1 MRLAGMANERER
13 DREVTSTAQYRYT
26 GKMRPS
32 RAASSLSSA
41 ALKAAHQ
48 RRASLSASSL
58 TTAELKAAHRLRQYY
73 RMAAEGGQEQ
83 AVAALGEARVQQQ
96 LRTAV
101 ATWFRRRAHPLRRA
115 ITRVS
120 ASTRRRIVDRLA
132 RRYIDSLH
140 RWETW
145 TRDAHQFLL
154 AQSLA
159 LRVAQGDFLASLH
172 AAQLEKQ
179 VAEACRRQAVQAHG
193 RAIIRQW
200 RLGALVRRE
209 RSTTWYRLEYV
220 AHIHGNHESLEDL
233 ATKGLALRRLRRRVA
248 RLHAA
253 RWRTSWMVHTRAPTN
268 ALLARALA
276 SWRLVCSVS
285 ASIARRVCGAR
296 AERRCV
302 LRKFALHRWHVHASA
317 DKAQRQAVSS
327 AMAEIWWSQMAPPVG
342 AVVEAR
348 RFVTACR
355 FRKRSAMYVWRG
367 FVVRAWP
374 RHLFRQWAAHA
385 RQWRPAR
392 LAAAARAEIAA
403 VHCRRAVLSAWV
415 GATAGAHR
423 QRNYRGLCS
432 QLHHLYALGRAWTAW
447 KFAAAR
453 RGAEHV
459 ANSRAAAM
467 RFNGA
472 RGQALSLWRRSARV
486 AASDQHPRWTYAVAL
501 RSTHALKP
509 PLPARF
515 YTDLPSV
522 TRRLRADGSV
532 ALAAWAAAATQMQ
545 LVCARPWLRLWR
557 RGCEQRT
564 AARLERAFEA
574 LCRHVMCRRALRSWA
589 RCTAVQA
596 ATANHMMTGKYAER
610 VLRKKRVLR
619 RLGAERW
626 IGHHLAYVSSQIASA
641 VRAADAKRTFRA
653 WKAARW
659 ERWRHV
665 RRWARALDRHMR
677 TALLGA
683 LDAWAFDHTDCAF
696 MRRVRQ
702 RWVHREA
709 SRALRTWAFQ
719 RELCNEMLGRLRGA
733 LGSRRLAK
741 FVGAWR
747 AWRRLTQEC
756 VEVLSRFRCALGSW
770 RRAKFAGAWR
780 AWRQMAQMT
789 TRTAQ
794 LTRVAV
800 GFLLKRGAAR
810 ALRTWEL
817 KRELFNQA
825 LGMLRRASGAGRL
838 GNLARAWCALRWFS
852 VEWLEARDTLQT
864 ALGSWQFRAL
874 AGAWHAWAFGCTV
887 RAFTQRVQHRE
898 VHRKAARALRA
909 WAFQRTVGLAFGT
922 HRRLLI
928 SWHLGKL
935 ASAWRGWRRLTEEYL
950 EAINRLRRVLVS
962 WRQGAFTGAWRAWRQ
977 LTEERLETILV
988 LQRVLGSW
996 RSGALASAWRGW
1008 RELTAKCRETA
1019 GVMRGALS
1027 RLLHQNVSRALG
1039 LWRAEADARL
1049 WAEALVAKLH
1059 PTGRQLQRAL
1069 NTWRAVCEGKARVVM
1084 ACAGALRDTGRRT
1097 VADALGVWRD
1107 WAAEK
1112 RTHAEVV
1119 ARAHARLES
1128 LTTAAQGILI
1138 SWGVRHGTPG
1148 AWATWQGL
1156 PALWATWRHHATLGR
1171 SISTL
1176 IGTMKAAHAARSLRL
1191 AASQWRYSA
1200 SERRRSHAAQ
1210 HAASQRWLLWAL
1222 GSAVEALADER
1233 RRSQY
1238 WRRLSEHAARSEQ
1251 RKALRCFAQLDPAW
1265 RFERAAA
1272 WSVHAGAREHARHSL
1287 MRLCL
1292 RTWAGVAALVHAEH
1306 LATVR
1311 SLASLMDPKLRR
1323 SWQSW
1328 VMHVDEMNALRLAQ
1342 DLVSSRYSNSSVVR
1356 AFFSWYALA
1365 QQWLVL
1371 DVVSYNCGGLK
1382 AHQKGRIALD
1392 TWAAYAATLHTVGL
1406 CVRRWTHRKLGDGLV
1421 TWRALVATRTAAWTL
1436 MARALALWERSTL
1449 KTALDSWYEAART
1462 QVSTQLAVLTF
1473 TQRRSTVVVAD
1484 AWRMWRR
1491 AAWPS
1496 LYGLSLSPEANVMR
1510 SVVHRWK
1517 EYDLASRLAEANE
1530 MIGLVGADR
1539 VALAVA
1545 EEEDDDEAN
1554 EVVDQKH
1561 AWPETELPES
1571 EAARERLA
1579 AEVAEVAKSLAYE
1592 MNTFGLLS
1600 PVAEEGDE
1608 ALVARHDRP
1617 RKSPASGHAADGRA
1631 STGDDL
1637 LLAARAWPSPA
1648 PFGRPSPMAPLSP
1661 SPSPCARSLSS
1672 PSTPRARLAPAS
1684 SSHHAPT
1691 MAPTMAPTLSPRDS
1705 SALSPPT
1712 SSPAEIFFSALP
1724 PPASSPAAI
1733 FPSALSPPASSP
1745 AASSPAASSPRGS
1758 PDVLSSLV
1766 RSSLRASRPRDARVW
1781 YGGEARFAMVSAWVK
1796 WLDARESVRWLEEQ
1810 RLARRRRLVE
1820 EAVRRRAVRSA
1831 LAFWA
1836 DDAAIAA
1843 RRREQAAAAEASA
1856 VESAVELF
1864 NWRVLASCE
1873 WSEGQRTSDVRLKLT
1888 MVLRL
1893 LCGGPMSARLAFDMW
1908 LRHHHTLEH
1917 NPITSIRELTSPT
1930 PANKERRVLRASQ
1943 LQLHAVQASLAP
1955 HAGPPF
1961 ACSAIWEPS
1970 LSLKAAA
1977 LASELASPLRSATAV
1992 LASSQRSTRAL
2003 DSGHNHAARGG
2014 ASGGSPGGVAT
2025 LSESLRGIARRVAR
2039 ENAFYNTDEQQFD

>member
-1 MRLAGMANERER
+1 MW
-13 DREVTSTAQYRYT
+13 
-26 GKMRPS
+26 PS
-32 RAASSLSSA
+32 RSASSLSSA
-41 ALKAAHQ
+41 ALKAAHQRRASLSASSLSSAELKAAHQ

-83 AVAALGEARVQQQ
+83 AEAALGEARVQQQ
-96 LRTAV
+96 LRAAV

-145 TRDAHQFLL
+145 TRDAHQLML

-253 RWRTSWMVHTRAPTN
+253 RRRTSWMVHTRAPTN

-423 QRNYRGLCS
+423 QRHYRGLCS

-596 ATANHMMTGKYAER
+596 AAVNHMMTGKYAER

-683 LDAWAFDHTDCAF
+683 WDAWAFDHTDCAF

-719 RELCNEMLGRLRGA
+719 RELFNEMFGRFRCA
-733 LGSRRLAK
+733 LGSWRRAK
-741 FVGAWR
+741 FAGAWR
-747 AWRRLTQEC
+747 AWRQLTQEC

-810 ALRTWEL
+810 ALRTWEF

-874 AGAWHAWAFGCTV
+874 AGAWHAWAFECTV

-977 LTEERLETILV
+977 RTEERLETILV

-1510 SVVHRWK
+1510 SVVHRWR

-1661 SPSPCARSLSS
+1661 PPSPCAPSLAS

-1705 SALSPPT
+1705 SALSPP
-1712 SSPAEIFFSALP
+1712 
-1724 PPASSPAAI
+1724 ASSPAAI
-1733 FPSALSPPASSP
+1733 FPSALSPP
-1745 AASSPAASSPRGS
+1745 ASSPAASSPRGS